1 MHDTDPVGNPSTN
14 RRITLVAVAVTV
26 VALVLPGCAAPQRR
40 HAPSARQPDGKLGT
54 SERYAIADRVAAPK
68 LTGQLLDGERFDLA
82 EWRGKIVVINFWGSW
97 CAPCRL
103 EAPRLEAAY
112 RATTDSGVEFL
123 GVDVRDGRDAAQAFE
138 KDFGITYPS
147 LFDPA
152 GHVAVTFRRVPPNVV
167 PATLVLDRRHRVAAV
182 FRRAVEPGELEKVI
196 GELMAESPD

>member
-1 MHDTDPVGNPSTN
+1 MLAMDPVGNPSIS
-14 RRITLVAVAVTV
+14 RRMTLLAVAVTMAAP
-26 VALVLPGCAAPQRR
+26 ALTGCAAPPRR
-40 HAPSARQPDGKLGT
+40 RATNAGQPGGELGT
-54 SERYAIADRVAAPK
+54 SERHAIAHRVPAPK
-68 LTGQLLDGERFDLA
+68 LTGHLLDGKRFELA

-103 EAPRLEAAY
+103 EAPRLQAAY
-112 RATTDSGVEFL
+112 RATRDSGVEFL
-123 GVDVRDGRDAAQAFE
+123 GVDVRDGRDAARAFE

-196 GELMAESPD
+196 GELVAESPD